1 MVPISTLEVDQ
12 TVVVEFAELDSCSFT
27 EVVSVAKVAMVIV
40 VTAMPIEIDPCGDFG
55 LQQ

>member
-1 MVPISTLEVDQ
+1 MVPISTLEVDH
-12 TVVVEFAELDSCSFT
+12 TVVVEFAELDSCSIT

-40 VTAMPIEIDPCGDFG
+40 VTAMPREIDPCGDFG